1 MIVIGLT
8 GGSGSGKSTVA
19 QIFKSH
25 NIFCINADEIYHDL
39 TARRSRC
46 LCELADE
53 FGEGIISV
61 NGALNRE
68 ALREIVFSNAE
79 KLQRL
84 TTIAHYH
91 VLNEIRNILLT
102 AEKDGY
108 SVAVVDAPQLFES
121 GFNNECDIV
130 VAVTTDVDVRLSRI
144 MQRDALTRDEA
155 LRRIKNQFSDEF
167 FRSHADYL
175 IVNNG
180 SYSSL
185 LETVSKI
192 ISDIKKKKI
201 KSEG

>member
-1 MIVIGLT
+1 M
-8 GGSGSGKSTVA
+8 
-19 QIFKSH
+19 
-25 NIFCINADEIYHDL
+25 
-39 TARRSRC
+39 
-46 LCELADE
+46 
-53 FGEGIISV
+53 

-84 TTIAHYH
+84 NTIAHYH

>member
-19 QIFKSH
+19 QIFESH

-84 TTIAHYH
+84 NTIAHYH

-192 ISDIKKKKI
+192 ISDIKKI